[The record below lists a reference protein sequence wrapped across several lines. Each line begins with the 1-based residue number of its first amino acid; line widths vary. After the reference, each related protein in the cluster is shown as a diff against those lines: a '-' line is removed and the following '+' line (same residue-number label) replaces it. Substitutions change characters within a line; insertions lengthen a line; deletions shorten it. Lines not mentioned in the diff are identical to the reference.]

1 MEMQTDLQEKILHTR
16 RVVAKWFD
24 QCEDQ
29 QQQQQAYNK
38 NNDSA
43 GRQISAQSQ
52 SIKMSPSERC
62 GLGYQQS
69 PLQKGAMRFGDASKS
84 QQSHNFSKE
93 DKAALRLEKRLKYQQ
108 NSTQSAGLQ
117 IEYSGSEQQKSA
129 DQDKIS
135 EKSNNVNP
143 NKKRRPLDV
152 LSTYLKKR
160 KL

>member
-29 QQQQQAYNK
+29 QQQAYNK
-38 NNDSA
+38 SDDSA
-43 GRQISAQSQ
+43 GQQISAQRQ
-52 SIKMSPSERC
+52 SIKMSRSERC

-69 PLQKGAMRFGDASKS
+69 HQQKGVMRSGDASKS
-84 QQSHNFSKE
+84 QQSHRFSKD

-135 EKSNNVNP
+135 GKSNNVNL

-160 KL
+160 KQ